1 LFEDEEKMEPDLVG
15 VFEFTST
22 MDYSTMSLVELK
34 KQAKEAR
41 IKQYYVMKRAQLIE
55 LLSMDEL
62 PLTLRVEKMTIHQL
76 REEAKKRSIKGV
88 WDMTR
93 GRLVE
98 ILFGEEINNAAADKN
113 EENKSQTDEHH
124 EPQKHDAKDVGV

>member
-1 LFEDEEKMEPDLVG
+1 LRRGKNGTGFGRFVELN
-15 VFEFTST
+15 T
-22 MDYSTMSLVELK
+22 MDYSTLSLVDLK
-34 KQAKEAR
+34 KHAKEAR

-76 REEAKKRSIKGV
+76 REEAKKRGIKGF

-93 GRLVE
+93 GKLVE
-98 ILFGEEINNAAADKN
+98 VLFGEEINNAAADKN